1 MLLVFATILDLITTA
16 TFIQYPLQLLTLK
29 KDKPIYKIIIGMFFV
44 FTMVISFLSRI
55 NEEFNAN
62 PFKPIILFG
71 VIAITFFT
79 CFSDKISQKTIAY
92 VLFLASMC
100 ITELSVMV
108 LFTFMGFSLRD
119 DKVANVLSN
128 VVAILVLWILLL
140 ICKKIFDKNLK
151 HKNYSSRMW
160 QFDII
165 IVSQLMCSSA
175 IAISVY
181 NNNNFELT
189 SANIIL
195 WIFVM
200 ATIICMIIC
209 DIAKNELELE
219 YYNKMKVSIAETR
232 KMNHDISNMI
242 TVVKAMVNDNNDNN
256 SERANAIIQD
266 LTETLENN
274 KIRKFCD
281 NELVNIIMINK
292 YDTIKANHIEFS
304 SNLNVPNNINVK
316 NTDLCRLFTNIID
329 NAIESC
335 VSSNDKSKVFIIL
348 SSQIKD
354 NNFVVKCINYCD
366 HNITDNI
373 DNLQSTKPNHKG
385 LGIEIL
391 KNITE
396 SYSGDFT
403 VSCEDNTFT
412 TIALLKI

>member
-1 MLLVFATILDLITTA
+1 
-16 TFIQYPLQLLTLK
+16 
-29 KDKPIYKIIIGMFFV
+29 
-44 FTMVISFLSRI
+44 
-55 NEEFNAN
+55 
-62 PFKPIILFG
+62 
-71 VIAITFFT
+71 
-79 CFSDKISQKTIAY
+79 
-92 VLFLASMC
+92 
-100 ITELSVMV
+100 
-108 LFTFMGFSLRD
+108 
-119 DKVANVLSN
+119 
-128 VVAILVLWILLL
+128 
-140 ICKKIFDKNLK
+140 
-151 HKNYSSRMW
+151 
-160 QFDII
+160 
-165 IVSQLMCSSA
+165 MCSSA

-200 ATIICMIIC
+200 ATIICMVIC
-209 DIAKNELELE
+209 DIALYKVLLVNSENHDLKEALELSNLKNELGLE

-316 NTDLCRLFTNIID
+316 NTDLCRLLTNIID

-335 VSSNDKSKVFIIL
+335 VSSNDKGKVFIIL
-348 SSQIKD
+348 SLQIKD
-354 NNFVVKCINYCD
+354 DNFVVKCINYCD
-366 HNITDNI
+366 HNIPDNI

-385 LGIEIL
+385 LGIEII